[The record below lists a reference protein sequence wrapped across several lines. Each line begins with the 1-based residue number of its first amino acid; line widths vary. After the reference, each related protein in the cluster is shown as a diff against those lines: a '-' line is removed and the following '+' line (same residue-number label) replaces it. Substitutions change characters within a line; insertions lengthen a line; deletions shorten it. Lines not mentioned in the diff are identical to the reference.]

1 MALRYLT
8 LAILP
13 VGAAGLMA
21 RTYHSMGDM
30 MTPAKVS
37 SAMLIAN
44 VGLNVVFIRGMGMD
58 IEGLALATAITSWG
72 NLLLLFPGLGG
83 RLGLPAST
91 DPLLGPLVRMG
102 LAAAVCGLVAGATH
116 SLGSES
122 IGSLGAL
129 ALAVGAGAFAYALA
143 ARALSIGEF
152 RELQDRVRAKL
163 QNPKGGS
170 E

>member
-83 RLGLPAST
+83 RLALPARGI
-91 DPLLGPLVRMG
+91 PLAGPLVRMG
-102 LAAAVCGLVAGATH
+102 LAAAVCGFVAGATH
-116 SLGSES
+116 SLGRGSL
-122 IGSLGAL
+122 GSLGAL
-129 ALAVGAGAFAYALA
+129 ALAMGTGVLAYGLA
-143 ARALSIGEF
+143 AAALSIE
-152 RELQDRVRAKL
+152 ELQTVRERIVRKFR
-163 QNPKGGS
+163 
-170 E
+170 

>member
-1 MALRYLT
+1 
-8 LAILP
+8 
-13 VGAAGLMA
+13 
-21 RTYHSMGDM
+21 
-30 MTPAKVS
+30 
-37 SAMLIAN
+37 
-44 VGLNVVFIRGMGMD
+44 
-58 IEGLALATAITSWG
+58 
-72 NLLLLFPGLGG
+72 
-83 RLGLPAST
+83 
-91 DPLLGPLVRMG
+91 MG